1 MDTFLFLSLFE
12 LFFSVGGKIYRDQ
25 TLIKKK
31 KQSVVP
37 FLLNFRDRTQAEY

>member
-12 LFFSVGGKIYRDQ
+12 LFFSVGEKIYRDQ

-31 KQSVVP
+31 K
-37 FLLNFRDRTQAEY
+37 AERGALSP